1 MSIYCNVSSCSNWK
15 ELEEPTQRK
24 RKPGFRPLFP
34 SMDEYKGT
42 CGASNSVFQKDTST
56 SLSGI
61 RKFLE
66 ICDSYNKNAS
76 PSVESDGVVCFEDR
90 CLFNK
95 ENACEL
101 SDIYVDTSDYFDR
114 LEKDTV
120 PVCKSFSNRKHEN
133 AVDWRRIAEGG
144 YGMMSN
150 APDSWSGRSNSGPRK
165 YSV

>member
-1 MSIYCNVSSCSNWK
+1 MIYCNVSDCSNWNK
-15 ELEEPTQRK
+15 LDEPVQRK
-24 RKPGFRPLFP
+24 RKPGFVPLFE
-34 SMDEYKGT
+34 SMDQYKGT
-42 CGASNSVFQKDTST
+42 CKMSGTVIQKDTST

-66 ICDSYNKNAS
+66 ICGSYNKN
-76 PSVESDGVVCFEDR
+76 VESDGIVCFENR
-90 CLFNK
+90 CLFNR
-95 ENACEL
+95 ENKCEL

-120 PVCKSFSNRKHEN
+120 PTCRSFSNRRHEN

-144 YGMMSN
+144 YGMTSN
-150 APDSWSGRSNSGPRK
+150 APDDWSGRSTSGPRK